1 MQRQP
6 TPQHLTW
13 FLDMQRNGQLD
24 LNPPYQRKS
33 VWTLKDRKFF
43 LDTIFRNYPAPPI
56 FVHREINDSGF
67 AMYHV
72 VDGKQRLE
80 TILSFADSK
89 IAINN
94 DFGDENL
101 NGKKF
106 RELGVE
112 QKRKFW
118 DYVLVVDF
126 IDSIVGTN
134 IEEVF
139 DRVNRNSKNLQ
150 PQELRHAKYDGWF
163 INESENESD
172 ERFWWDIKV
181 TTRAKEKRMK
191 NIQFVSELLLVIL
204 EGNIVG
210 FSQDYLDL
218 MYAKYDTLDELEN
231 EYQLEESFDEE
242 AYKSDKEFIKNI
254 LVEMNRQNGCVD
266 TYGKTANNLYTLWA
280 LIFLNKEQLPEVEE
294 LARRYLSFM
303 QEVDVFVQA
312 RTPEDSETNN
322 ANELPF
328 IYYRNSKGASTDLP
342 QRRNRLNALQTI
354 LN

>member
-1 MQRQP
+1 MKRQP
-6 TPQHLTW
+6 TPQHITW
-13 FLDMQRNGQLD
+13 FLDMNRNGQLD
-24 LNPPYQRKS
+24 LDPPYQRKS
-33 VWTLKDRKFF
+33 VWTPKDRRFF

-89 IAINN
+89 IAISS

-106 RELGVE
+106 RDLDTEH
-112 QKRKFW
+112 KRKFW

-163 INESENESD
+163 ITEAETESD
-172 ERFWWDIKV
+172 TKFWWDLKV
-181 TTRAKEKRMK
+181 TTRAKEKRMR
-191 NIQFVSELLLVIL
+191 NIQFVSELLLIVI
-204 EGNIVG
+204 ENKIVG
-210 FSQDYLDL
+210 FSQDYLDA
-218 MYAKYDTLDELEN
+218 MYAKYDTIDELEE
-231 EYQLEESFDEE
+231 EYQLDEGFDVES
-242 AYKSDKEFIKNI
+242 YIVKKEDIKQV
-254 LVEMNRQNGCVD
+254 LMEMNNFNQCVD
-266 TYGKTANNLYTLWA
+266 AYGKTANNLYTLWA
-280 LIFLNKEQLPEVEE
+280 LIAFNLDNLPTIEE
-294 LARRYLSFM
+294 LAARYLTFM
-303 QEVDVFVQA
+303 HVVDNFVNA
-312 RTPEDSETNN
+312 KAPEDVEPNDNLAQFSY
-322 ANELPF
+322 F
-328 IYYRNSKGASTDLP
+328 RNSKGASTELP
-342 QRRNRLNALQTI
+342 QRTARLRALETI
-354 LN
+354 LQ